1 MRKLLF
7 VLYFVVAV
15 FLNFSPSVYAD
26 ADIGDVVTFGTYP
39 YTEDGTKAPVEW
51 IVVDIEAATGNAV
64 LLSKYI
70 LDARRYDEKSNVWR
84 TSELRTWLNS
94 EFRDNMF
101 SSEEKSQID
110 NQYVTLMSMKEVR
123 KLLKGD
129 KRIAVPTP
137 YALKKGLYHRED
149 IAGAHWWL
157 RTPGYLSDT
166 EAGIL
171 NDGSLCQAGERVKDS
186 RYGIRP
192 LIRVPADIFNV
203 GVEETPVSEDIDFIT
218 SIKNKFFKK
227 KNEEAAVSRNHISLG
242 RYPMVN
248 RKKLDPIDWI
258 ILEKNND
265 GTALITTNR
274 LLSIQ
279 RYNTSTKHVNWHDST
294 IRKWLNDEFY
304 SDAFATEERKVILTS
319 KVNNRKKTV
328 FGITGGL
335 DTEDNIFML
344 SEDELKKYFPTAA
357 EKKARPTR
365 TVRQYRPES
374 NDFGYSTWWLR
385 TTSVLPHK
393 AKVVDPYGEVSAM
406 GRDTYSF
413 KICVRPVMKVNLEA
427 IAKLPASLTAS
438 SYSFVEEEE
447 EKDVAIGDKSGE
459 ESVQVTT
466 DTSSVPVS
474 SGSVSVALSSS
485 SAKAPAAADGAETE
499 NKKTATE
506 RFSFDVDPN
515 ETYSDDE
522 ILDESNQK
530 RKTIYFG
537 RYTVASSKRSDP
549 LEWIVLENYTDGTS
563 LLITRQLLSPQRY
576 NIRRKNVN
584 WDSSTLRSWLNDQF
598 IEEAFA
604 PEERELLKS
613 QRIGNQRQTIL
624 GMRGGIST
632 EDRIYLLSQEEVN
645 KFFPTTEMKRA
656 KASPNLK
663 RSRSDVNSYGYA
675 SWWLRSSSLLP
686 MRALY
691 VTPDGLIE
699 SKQVYKSRT
708 SIRPVIRVSIAEIE
722 KLPPEIRN
730 LREILDGSV
739 VEDDGTSGEDKDKA
753 MLPGEIQ
760 RIKAEKARLK
770 EEALRK
776 AEAERKAEEERKALE
791 EFMKKS
797 SGTVS
802 GMQAAAAGEQDN
814 STVSMPP
821 SVPEKGYEKKRYSSD
836 GKKEDNSERSHFR
849 HGFRGKEKGK

>member
-1 MRKLLF
+1 MRRLLF
-7 VLYFVVAV
+7 VLYFIIAA
-15 FLNFSPSVYAD
+15 FFQLSASAYAD

-39 YTEDGTKAPVEW
+39 YAEDGTKAPVEW

-110 NQYVTLMSMKEVR
+110 NQYVTLMSMKEVK

-129 KRIAVPTP
+129 KRMAVPTP

-192 LIRVPADIFNV
+192 LIRVPADIFHSN
-203 GVEETPVSEDIDFIT
+203 EAEAASAEDIDFLT
-218 SIKNKFFKK
+218 KLKNKFLKK
-227 KNEEAAVSRNHISLG
+227 QEEETAVSRNHISLG
-242 RYPMVN
+242 RYPMAN

-258 ILEKNND
+258 ILEKNDD
-265 GTALITTNR
+265 GTALLTTNR
-274 LLSIQ
+274 LLSMQ
-279 RYNTSTKHVNWHDST
+279 RYNTNTKHVNWHDST
-294 IRKWLNDEFY
+294 IRKWLNNDFY
-304 SDAFATEERKVILTS
+304 SDAFAIEERKVIQTS
-319 KVNNRKKTV
+319 KVLNRKNTI
-328 FGITGGL
+328 FGVTGGL
-335 DTEDNIFML
+335 DTEDKVFML
-344 SEDELKKYFPTAA
+344 SEDELKKYFPSKA
-357 EKKARPTR
+357 EKKARPSNS
-365 TVRQYRPES
+365 VRQYRPES
-374 NDFGYSTWWLR
+374 SDFGYSSWWLR

-393 AKVVDPYGEVSAM
+393 ARVVDPYGEVSSM

-413 KICVRPVMKVNLEA
+413 KICVRPVIKVSLEA
-427 IAKLPASLTAS
+427 ISKLPAALVESPN
-438 SYSFVEEEE
+438 SFVEEEE
-447 EKDVAIGDKSGE
+447 EKDVAMGNKSE
-459 ESVQVTT
+459 EAGQMSAVATET
-466 DTSSVPVS
+466 VS
-474 SGSVSVALSSS
+474 SATVSVALSSAAVQPEAAS
-485 SAKAPAAADGAETE
+485 EAKEESRKADTG
-499 NKKTATE
+499 
-506 RFSFDVDPN
+506 RFAFDIDPN

-522 ILDESNQK
+522 ILDDSNQK

-537 RYTVASSKRSDP
+537 RYTLASDKRTDP
-549 LEWIVLENYTDGTS
+549 LEWIVLENYADGTS
-563 LLITRQLLSPQRY
+563 LLISRQLLSVQRY

-584 WDSSTLRSWLNDQF
+584 WDNSTLRSWLNDQF

-604 PEERELLKS
+604 PEERALIRS
-613 QRIGNQRQTIL
+613 QRIGNQRQTVL

-632 EDRIYLLSQEEVN
+632 EDKIYLLSQEELN
-645 KFFPTTEMKRA
+645 KFFPTVEMKRA
-656 KASPNLK
+656 KASPNMR

-686 MRALY
+686 TRALY
-691 VTPDGLIE
+691 VTPEGLVE
-699 SKQVYKSRT
+699 SKLVYKSRT
-708 SIRPVIRVSIAEIE
+708 SIRPVIRVSIEEIE

-730 LREILDGSV
+730 FRDNADGSAD
-739 VEDDGTSGEDKDKA
+739 EGDNSIEDKDKA

-760 RIKAEKARLK
+760 RIKAEKERLK
-770 EEALRK
+770 EEARKK

-802 GMQAAAAGEQDN
+802 GVQAAPEEEPA
-814 STVSMPP
+814 VSMPA
-821 SVPEKGYEKKRYSSD
+821 EKDRSMYEK
-836 GKKEDNSERSHFR
+836 SHYPAADKSASFDRPR
-849 HGFRGKEKGK
+849 HKPGFSGKEK